1 MLNHQGQDFSTSKPK
16 TGALTVMGGEG
27 GGWKEDTQIIK
38 VMKICVSSLP
48 SGENMSCAIV

>member
-1 MLNHQGQDFSTSKPK
+1 
-16 TGALTVMGGEG
+16 MGGEG